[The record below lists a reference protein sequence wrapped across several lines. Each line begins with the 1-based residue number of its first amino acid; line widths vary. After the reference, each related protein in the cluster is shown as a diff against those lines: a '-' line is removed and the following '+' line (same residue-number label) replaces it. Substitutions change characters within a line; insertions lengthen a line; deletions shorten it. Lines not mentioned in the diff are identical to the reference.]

1 MSYCPWGHKESDS
14 TERLTLSDT
23 CGLKSGNVPDWGSHA
38 RWAAGNGKM
47 GQHVSA
53 REPGEARAM
62 RQTSRGKKTE
72 DLG

>member
-1 MSYCPWGHKESDS
+1 MTG
-14 TERLTLSDT
+14 
-23 CGLKSGNVPDWGSHA
+23 GSHA